1 MFRRT
6 ISTRTP
12 NTGWGE
18 LKGPWFD
25 TQLSNHNQDLV
36 RGSSSVSP
44 SVAGSGWTTLDS
56 LQGSFQNE

>member
-12 NTGWGE
+12 NTGGE
-18 LKGPWFD
+18 LKGPWFA
-25 TQLSNHNQDLV
+25 TQLSNHDQDLV

-44 SVAGSGWTTLDS
+44 YVAGSGWITLDS